1 MISVGYISHHIP
13 SYPAPVC
20 FSQNAWFALKT
31 IFLLKV
37 LKNPLVK
44 TPRNP
49 ILPALEKSAMDPPWT
64 KDVAPS
70 SGNSSG
76 GNGTVVPR
84 RAEEVAISAA
94 AIRPQRRLEHVGT
107 IGMTDPPTD

>member
-13 SYPAPVC
+13 PPYF
-20 FSQNAWFALKT
+20 FSQNAWFVLKKT

-84 RAEEVAISAA
+84 RAEEVAISTA

-107 IGMTDPPTD
+107 W

>member
-13 SYPAPVC
+13 PPYV
-20 FSQNAWFALKT
+20 FRKMLGLFLKT

-49 ILPALEKSAMDPPWT
+49 ILPALEKSAMDPPWA

-76 GNGTVVPR
+76 GNGTVVPH

-107 IGMTDPPTD
+107 W